1 MTPDNITLGHAG
13 WSPDYRSK
21 EEIPKTETLLEY
33 MNRTPPLAVRAA
45 AVRHVRGGADGPR
58 VTRKPLTDLLE
69 ASGIP
74 RRTFQRLSYKLDWT
88 GVPVDVASA
97 FCAACGVNLL
107 AKQPLYQFFRAH
119 KLKKL
124 NFLTTRQRLAMDKAV
139 KSLQ

>member
-1 MTPDNITLGHAG
+1 MNTIL
-13 WSPDYRSK
+13 SY
-21 EEIPKTETLLEY
+21 L
-33 MNRTPPLAVRAA
+33 NRTPPLAVRAA
-45 AVRHVRGGADGPR
+45 AIQHIRGGPDGDR
-58 VTRKPLTDLLE
+58 VKRIPLRVLLK
-69 ASGIP
+69 ASGVP

-139 KSLQ
+139 KRFEKPQ